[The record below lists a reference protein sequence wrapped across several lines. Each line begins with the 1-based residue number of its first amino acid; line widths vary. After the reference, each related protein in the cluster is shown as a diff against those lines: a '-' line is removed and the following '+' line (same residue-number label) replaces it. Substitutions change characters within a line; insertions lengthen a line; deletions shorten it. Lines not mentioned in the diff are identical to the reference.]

1 MKSRRAESSSAPH
14 RNCTDPRSYRSLLS
28 SQAALRTLRPQLV
41 RISRR
46 RRSRHA
52 CGGVVQADITAEAAA
67 AAREMGREALLR
79 RLAEIGMS
87 E

>member
-1 MKSRRAESSSAPH
+1 M
-14 RNCTDPRSYRSLLS
+14 
-28 SQAALRTLRPQLV
+28 
-41 RISRR
+41 
-46 RRSRHA
+46 
-52 CGGVVQADITAEAAA
+52 QADITAEAAA